1 MLTTGIQGEINLIV
15 KDENL
20 EINLIVKDEN
30 LDKFIFLADQ

>member
-20 EINLIVKDEN
+20 DINLIVKDEN
-30 LDKFIFLADQ
+30 LDRFIFLADQ